1 MRKIYLL
8 FIFILALGSQGL
20 ASPLASVSLVE
31 LDLERALS
39 LYRIGDSKNAKEEL
53 KFARYHGFK
62 NTGLEAMIKKE
73 LSYAHAKEIENHF
86 SRLESMIDSSLSYEA
101 LHQESEA
108 LLERLYQIAQ
118 GLPELEQQG
127 AVKNWHEVVKRI
139 DLALAEALD
148 LYSQNA
154 MKQAISKVQSAYFDI
169 FEESGMEQA
178 ILILSEDRKLKAEQ
192 RFRSLTDM
200 MKKGE
205 SPSRLKNYANEMHQ
219 DFSQLAEALTPK
231 ELRQNNYSPLP
242 LLERHSLLP
251 WLAITSLL
259 ALLSPLFLLFSLRRA
274 RRRRD

>member
-39 LYRIGDSKNAKEEL
+39 LYRIGDSKNTKEEL

-127 AVKNWHEVVKRI
+127 TVKNWHEVVKRI

-148 LYSQNA
+148 LYAQNA

-169 FEESGMEQA
+169 FEESGW
-178 ILILSEDRKLKAEQ
+178 SR
-192 RFRSLTDM
+192 RSLFLA
-200 MKKGE
+200 KIASSKPNNASE
-205 SPSRLKNYANEMHQ
+205 ASP
-219 DFSQLAEALTPK
+219 T
-231 ELRQNNYSPLP
+231 
-242 LLERHSLLP
+242 
-251 WLAITSLL
+251 
-259 ALLSPLFLLFSLRRA
+259 
-274 RRRRD
+274 